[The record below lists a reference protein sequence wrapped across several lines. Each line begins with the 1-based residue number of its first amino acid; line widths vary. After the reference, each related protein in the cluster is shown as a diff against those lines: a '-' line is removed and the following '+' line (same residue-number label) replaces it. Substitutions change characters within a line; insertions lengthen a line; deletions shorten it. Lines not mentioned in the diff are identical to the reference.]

1 MPRWKKTSSEKIAE
15 VVTEKLKKPDSS
27 LKDLSKK
34 TGLNKQTVS
43 DILKK
48 ELRKVLTS
56 SDYSKKLIEENIQII
71 NFSSRIVRTK
81 LAMLTDNIDAI
92 AFLTSQDIKAL
103 SSIADTS
110 FKQNQLLTGNSTENN
125 EIKIKIVE

>member
-1 MPRWKKTSSEKIAE
+1 MPRWKKTSSKKIAE

-48 ELRKVLTS
+48 EWRKVLTS

>member
-48 ELRKVLTS
+48 EWRKVLTS

>member
-1 MPRWKKTSSEKIAE
+1 MPTWKKTSSEKIAE

-48 ELRKVLTS
+48 EWRKVLTS